1 MMNLTYVLITAARN
15 EESYIEKTI
24 ETIVAQT
31 VLPKRWV
38 IVSDGSTDRT
48 DDIVKHY
55 AENHNFIRLFRMEP
69 DCQRNFAS
77 KVFAVRAGLEQIE
90 DIQYDIFGNLDADV
104 SFGPNFYEYLLNRFS
119 ENDKLGIAGGV
130 RNDFYNGKIHKQRYY
145 NKTSI
150 SGAVQ
155 TFRRQCYE
163 EIGGYF
169 PLQTGGEDTVA
180 EVTARMRGWQTQ
192 AYFEIPVVHHR
203 RTGTA
208 VMNILATR
216 FDEGYRD
223 AMFGNHPMYHMI
235 NCAVK
240 MLQPPYCVGGILR
253 MCGYIWASMTGGKK
267 KVSKEFIK
275 YIRWEQMRKLESF
288 ILSK

>member
-1 MMNLTYVLITAARN
+1 MNMNYVLITAARN

-24 ETIVAQT
+24 ETVIAQT

-48 DDIVKHY
+48 DEIVKQY
-55 AENHNFIRLFRMEP
+55 AENNDFIRLLRMEP

-77 KVFAVRAGLEQIE
+77 KVYAVRAGLEQFE
-90 DIQYDIFGNLDADV
+90 DIQYDIIGNLDADV
-104 SFGPNFYEYLLNRFS
+104 TFGPNYYEYVLNRFS

-130 RNDFYNGKIHKQRYY
+130 LYESYKGKIHKQHYY
-145 NKTSI
+145 NKASI

-163 EIGGYF
+163 DIGGYF

-180 EVTARMRGWQTQ
+180 EVTARMHGWQTR
-192 AYFEIPVVHHR
+192 AFLEIPVLHHR

-208 VMNILATR
+208 VMNIWATR

-223 AMFGNHPMYHMI
+223 AMFGNHPVYHMV
-235 NCAVK
+235 NCAYK
-240 MLQPPYCVGGILR
+240 MLQPPFFMGGALR
-253 MCGYIWASMTGGKK
+253 MCGYLWASIAGGKR
-267 KVSKEFIK
+267 KVSKEFVK
-275 YIRWEQMRKLESF
+275 HIRWEQMRKLESLVF
-288 ILSK
+288 SK